1 VIVVPP
7 PGVGQHLR
15 LRHTRKDLT
24 VKQFISELTIEAF
37 DVAVL
42 PGAARLD
49 KQRLYTQSCQ
59 P

>member
-1 VIVVPP
+1 MIVVSSPR
-7 PGVGQHLR
+7 GSQYLR
-15 LRHTRKDLT
+15 FLYTGEDLT

>member
-1 VIVVPP
+1 MIVVSL
-7 PGVGQHLR
+7 PGVGQHVR
-15 LRHTRKDLT
+15 LLHTGKDLT
-24 VKQFISELTIEAF
+24 IKQFISEFTIEAF

-49 KQRLYTQSCQ
+49 KQRLHTQSCQ